1 MLPTIKN
8 YGQYSSDNYG
18 KHSLL
23 VDLGELE
30 LWYSYETI
38 VAFRD
43 DTGLKVSE
51 NVWGVTTGKHLNWI
65 EPNKKKRVKNTEFE
79 TLLKE
84 ALERHIH

>member
-1 MLPTIKN
+1 MLPKIRN
-8 YGQYSSDNYG
+8 YGQYNNDNYG

-65 EPNKKKRVKNTEFE
+65 DPNKKKRVKNTEFE